1 MNKNK
6 EISVKLTKS
15 LIGAKKYQRQCVR
28 GLGLSKIGQSVVLS
42 DTAENRG
49 MIVKAKHLLEVD

>member
-6 EISVKLTKS
+6 KISVKLIKS
-15 LIGAKKYQRQCVR
+15 LIGANKYQRQCVR

-42 DTAENRG
+42 DTPENRG
-49 MIVKAKHLLEVD
+49 MIVKAKHLLEVN

>member
-6 EISVKLTKS
+6 KISVKLIKS
-15 LIGAKKYQRQCVR
+15 LIGTKKYQSQSVR
-28 GLGLSKIGQSVVLS
+28 GLGLSKIGQSVLLS
-42 DTAENRG
+42 DTPENRG

>member
-42 DTAENRG
+42 DTP
-49 MIVKAKHLLEVD
+49 

>member
-6 EISVKLTKS
+6 KISVKLTKS
-15 LIGAKKYQRQCVR
+15 LIGTKKCLRQSVR

-42 DTAENRG
+42 DTPENRG

>member
-6 EISVKLTKS
+6 KISVKLTKS
-15 LIGAKKYQRQCVR
+15 LIGTKKFQRQSVR

-42 DTAENRG
+42 DTPENRG